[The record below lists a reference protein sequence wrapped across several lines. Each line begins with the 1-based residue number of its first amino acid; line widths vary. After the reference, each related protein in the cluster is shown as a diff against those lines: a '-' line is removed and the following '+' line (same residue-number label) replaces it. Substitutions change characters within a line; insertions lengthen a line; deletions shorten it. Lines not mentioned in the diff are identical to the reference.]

1 MTEQLGNA
9 YHNDTPM
16 KKMNK
21 KKIHE
26 ITTALLVKEVAKI
39 KKCKSVYT
47 TMYILTSK

>member
-21 KKIHE
+21 KQIHE

-39 KKCKSVYT
+39 KNVNLFIQLCIY
-47 TMYILTSK
+47 